1 MSALRP
7 SAPLPLR
14 SSAAPRPSDNC
25 QLSIRSGIVAMVM
38 KTTEMKN
45 GLIEKKVLIQASA
58 SLVYRALT
66 EAKDLLQWFCDRAN
80 SDPRV
85 GGELKAYWK
94 TAAQEGRAVFTKLE
108 PNSAVELHWVDDGQS
123 ANAGLQSN
131 HTLTYRIQAGRD
143 CTVVTMSDQDSRA
156 PDEETLALLGEGWN
170 SVLLELKDYCERKER
185 SAKRRHAVG
194 STLS

>member
-1 MSALRP
+1 MNATQEIVDLLIGPPCRLKISGARN
-7 SAPLPLR
+7 R
-14 SSAAPRPSDNC
+14 ST
-25 QLSIRSGIVAMVM
+25 
-38 KTTEMKN
+38 KTTE
-45 GLIEKKVLIQASA
+45 
-58 SLVYRALT
+58 T
-66 EAKDLLQWFCDRAN
+66 E
-80 SDPRV
+80 S
-85 GGELKAYWK
+85 AYWK

-156 PDEETLALLGEGWN
+156 PDEETLALLEEGWN

-194 STLS
+194 SSLS